1 MITFQPTVDL
11 LTSAQITFDNMRS
24 YYEHYLVDWDFST
37 IRQQIEALEN
47 WDILYN
53 NIVVGAIRIEY
64 DNQGCYLRDLQVDT
78 KFQNK
83 GIGAAALIKAE
94 HLASNK
100 GLSQLR
106 LRVFKISPAHQ
117 LYKRVGFMLDKE
129 DDRFYYM
136 SKNTLSRNGNRTTK
150 PEA

>member
-1 MITFQPTVDL
+1 MITFKPTVDL

-24 YYEHYLVDWDFST
+24 YYDHYLVDWDLSK
-37 IRQQIEALEN
+37 IHQQIEALEN

-53 NIVVGAIRIEY
+53 DIVVGAIRIEY
-64 DNQGCYLRDLQVDT
+64 DNEGCYLRDLQVDP

-83 GIGAAALIKAE
+83 GIGAAALIQAE
-94 HLASNK
+94 QLASNE

-117 LYKRVGFMLDKE
+117 LYKRVGFVLDKE

-136 SKNTLSRNGNRTTK
+136 SKNYPINKL
-150 PEA
+150 